1 MSEIKPWQMIV
12 IALAVLVLGYTGWSF
27 ISTDSIEQPSG
38 IMTVDIMTGQ
48 LYDVR
53 KGRAKGMALPARHPE
68 TNEPTLFPVERNEQ
82 GDWHIIE
89 RYAAGIDDELRE
101 ESLLR
106 GSGLKIEFSSASPIK
121 HVLMP

>member
-1 MSEIKPWQMIV
+1 MGDLKPWQMIV

-27 ISTDSIEQPSG
+27 ISNDSIQQPSG

-48 LYDVR
+48 LYDVQ

-68 TNEPTLFPVERNEQ
+68 TDERTLYPVKRDEQ

-89 RYAAGIDDELRE
+89 RYAAGIDDELRA

-121 HVLMP
+121 HVVMP